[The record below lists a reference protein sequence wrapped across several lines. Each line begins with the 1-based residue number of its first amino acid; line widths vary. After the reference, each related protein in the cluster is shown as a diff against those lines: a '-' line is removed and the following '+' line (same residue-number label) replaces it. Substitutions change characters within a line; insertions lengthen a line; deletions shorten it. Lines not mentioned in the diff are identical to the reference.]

1 MNARSAGYWTTTTL
15 TAFAFLTGGAAYLSR
30 ADFAL
35 AGMAALG
42 YPAYFVTIL
51 GTWKVLGR
59 LAILAPRLP
68 HLKEWAYAGIA
79 FDLTGAAFSHVAM
92 GDPAEKVIVPLV
104 LLGIAAASWALRPA
118 SRMLGTA
125 TGASAIGEHV
135 VQHEREPLGGSQRA
149 E

>member
-1 MNARSAGYWTTTTL
+1 VEGARG
-15 TAFAFLTGGAAYLSR
+15 
-30 ADFAL
+30 
-35 AGMAALG
+35 
-42 YPAYFVTIL
+42 
-51 GTWKVLGR
+51 

-125 TGASAIGEHV
+125 TGAPASAIGEHV